1 MTQGMRNPKAEH
13 VDFGFLEGVI
23 KQKPNIL
30 PVNVDMLYEL
40 NEHFLIAEWKHSNE
54 EISLGQKIALK
65 ALSKQPKF
73 MVLIIYGMSNESGAI
88 VNKVYKVQEDKLK
101 LIGNGINDLKSLIQK
116 WADYAQSS

>member
-13 VDFGFLEGVI
+13 VDFGFLTGVI
-23 KQKPNIL
+23 KQKPNVL

-40 NEHFLIAEWKHSNE
+40 NEHFLIAEWKNANE
-54 EISLGQKIALK
+54 QISLGQKIALK

-73 MVLIIYGMSNESGAI
+73 IVLIIYGISNEDGTV
-88 VNKVYKVQEDKLK
+88 VNEIYKVQADTLK
-101 LIGNGINDLKSLIQK
+101 KVGNGLKDLISLIQK